1 VIVPATRQPSRT
13 LLIVDDETTILFA
26 ITRFFKARGFS
37 IESAADLAGAVARL
51 EQSCPDVVII
61 DLRLGGLGDTQGL
74 DVLDRVR
81 ARCPNTRT
89 LLLTAY
95 GTRQV
100 EVEARRRGADVVLH
114 KPTPLVELAE
124 EVTRLLAE
132 RADPGRGAEG

>member
-1 VIVPATRQPSRT
+1 MVPETQPSRT
-13 LLIVDDETTILFA
+13 LLIVDDEATILFA

-51 EQSCPDVVII
+51 ERACPDVAIV

-74 DVLDRVR
+74 EVLEQVR

-95 GTRQV
+95 GTRQL
-100 EVEARRRGADVVLH
+100 EVEARRRGADLVLP
-114 KPTPLVELAE
+114 KPTPLVELAQ
-124 EVTRLLAE
+124 EVGRLLE
-132 RADPGRGAEG
+132 GQVDPGHRDGA